1 VRSGSHARTV
11 GHTRR
16 AVVAV
21 VVVLVLLAVVGASAR
36 RPIDGGSAAPALP
49 VWPLLVVV
57 GAGLVLGT
65 ALAAATY
72 AQMGL
77 GRSASGRRVRPGPLT
92 LAFSVLVPLV
102 ILTLLLHPLR
112 LHFQALEHRG
122 AKVGTHAPRQPKPG
136 TPGRDAGNGAA
147 ALAAGM
153 AAGIVGLAIAGI
165 IATRRRRALPGIAAR
180 EALAAGTREAI
191 DEIAIPSD
199 PRAAVLA
206 AYARMEAALASA
218 GLGRRPS
225 EAPREYLTRFEAVLG
240 IDPRPAERLTTL
252 FERARFS
259 PHAIGEPMRAEAL
272 DALTALR
279 VELEATA

>member
-1 VRSGSHARTV
+1 
-11 GHTRR
+11 
-16 AVVAV
+16 VAV

-36 RPIDGGSAAPALP
+36 RPIDGGAAAPTLP

-72 AQMGL
+72 APMGM
-77 GRSASGRRVRPGPLT
+77 GRAGGRRVRPGPLT

-102 ILTLLLHPLR
+102 ILTLVLHPVR
-112 LHFQALEHRG
+112 LHSEGLQNRG
-122 AKVGTHAPRQPKPG
+122 AKVGTHGPRQPKPEN
-136 TPGRDAGNGAA
+136 PGRDAGNGAA
-147 ALAAGM
+147 ALAAGI
-153 AAGIVGLAIAGI
+153 AAGLVGLAVAGV

-180 EALAAGTREAI
+180 EALAAGAREAI
-191 DEIAIPSD
+191 EEIAIPAD

-206 AYARMEAALASA
+206 AYARMEAALARA

-225 EAPREYLTRFEAVLG
+225 EAPREYLARFEAALG
-240 IDPRPAERLTTL
+240 IDPRPAERLTAL

-259 PHAIGEPMRAEAL
+259 PHAIGEPLRAEAL

-279 VELEATA
+279 VELEAPSAP